1 MFKENNESQID
12 ATNNLKAI
20 NANMKQLN
28 INSSGPIN
36 LTTQVLDKFEPKNT
50 LYDTVDD
57 NDEIVELGL
66 PLAKKNSD
74 ELDVIDLLTIAK
86 DFEFEIFLRVVQE
99 FNKN

>member
-28 INSSGPIN
+28 LNSSGPIN

-66 PLAKKNSD
+66 PLAKNSD
-74 ELDVIDLLTIAK
+74 ELDVIGLLAIAR
-86 DFEFEIFLRVVQE
+86 DFEFEIFYKSCTRV
-99 FNKN
+99 

>member
-28 INSSGPIN
+28 LNSSGPIN

-86 DFEFEIFLRVVQE
+86 DFEFEIFDKSCTRV
-99 FNKN
+99 

>member
-1 MFKENNESQID
+1 MFKENNEIQID

-28 INSSGPIN
+28 LNSSGPIN

-57 NDEIVELGL
+57 NNEIVELCL
-66 PLAKKNSD
+66 PLAKNSD
-74 ELDVIDLLTIAK
+74 ELDVIDLLAIAR
-86 DFEFEIFLRVVQE
+86 DFEFEIFYKSCTRV
-99 FNKN
+99 

>member
-1 MFKENNESQID
+1 
-12 ATNNLKAI
+12 
-20 NANMKQLN
+20 MKQLN

-36 LTTQVLDKFEPKNT
+36 LATQVLDKFEPKNT

>member
-28 INSSGPIN
+28 LNSSGPIN

-74 ELDVIDLLTIAK
+74 ELDVIGLLAIAR
-86 DFEFEIFLRVVQE
+86 DFEFEIFYKSCTRV
-99 FNKN
+99 

>member
-57 NDEIVELGL
+57 NNEIVELCL
-66 PLAKKNSD
+66 PLAKNSD
-74 ELDVIDLLTIAK
+74 ELDVIDLLAIAR
-86 DFEFEIFLRVVQE
+86 DFEFEIFL
-99 FNKN
+99 